1 MIFDKNARRKNI
13 GPKKSPRFELKFSQF
28 GRVGGIYFS
37 KLIKSWT
44 GVLRKRGLIPT
55 VWYSNKCDGIKMPD
69 NAQILYYSGYAL
81 CQSAMLLA
89 DH

>member
-1 MIFDKNARRKNI
+1 MTYKTDVIN
-13 GPKKSPRFELKFSQF
+13 PPPLSVE
-28 GRVGGIYFS
+28 V
-37 KLIKSWT
+37 
-44 GVLRKRGLIPT
+44 VLRGGLIPT